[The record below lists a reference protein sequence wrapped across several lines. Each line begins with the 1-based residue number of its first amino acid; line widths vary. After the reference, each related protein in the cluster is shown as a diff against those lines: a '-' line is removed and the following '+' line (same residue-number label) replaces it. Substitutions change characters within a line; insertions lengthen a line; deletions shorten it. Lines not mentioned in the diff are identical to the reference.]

1 MMSNM
6 LKYLRFDTTQCPP
19 LREPCRLYGMSLV
32 VIMIICW
39 ALGTNV
45 EGKIACDDAKLWS

>member
-6 LKYLRFDTTQCPP
+6 LKYLRFDTTLCPP

-39 ALGTNV
+39 APGTNV